1 MSYNNLFKIL
11 NDNLKLKSLITNMSS
26 GYVDIPYIVS
36 ETLKVLEDGHPFEK
50 IISDSNKIALCN
62 MIDKYFLD
70 CWELYIDDLDLDKLV
85 TFGKIEVYKV
95 NAANGLRYATTG
107 EIAQGIKGLLGEY
120 IYPIGEED
128 YKKLCL
134 LQWTFNGKS
143 YFFRQA
149 GYQLTYDDAG
159 KVRNSFYEMI
169 TMCAHELNDLF
180 NWLVIRDQFEKD
192 IKILT
197 KMKKNKGYK
206 YASYEPD
213 EITEDI
219 TIKQLIVNINRV
231 FPRNSSNKDYRKAL
245 ALVISSNKGKRL
257 EPLEIAFLRN
267 VYDKHALD
275 RGSNKTISDDTDVK
289 LKEMCEEIDNNR
301 YSGKIR
307 TDHFAYK
314 IIDTLRK
321 ANYTKCST
329 KQYNI
334 LLDAYNLINGKVKK
348 DEEKKEETK
357 VISELDIDTS
367 LGAISNALGDG
378 LFDEEDE

>member
-11 NDNLKLKSLITNMSS
+11 DDNLKLKSLITNMSS

-70 CWELYIDDLDLDKLV
+70 CWELYIDDIDLDKLV

-128 YKKLCL
+128 YKRLCL
-134 LQWTFNGKS
+134 LQWTFTGKS

-180 NWLVIRDQFEKD
+180 NWLVIREQFEKD

-219 TIKQLIVNINRV
+219 RQIARDIYEQTRLDFLGIDLLFGEDKPYFCEINVTPGIEGMERATGVNVAGLIMDTMIGD
-231 FPRNSSNKDYRKAL
+231 FA
-245 ALVISSNKGKRL
+245 
-257 EPLEIAFLRN
+257 IA
-267 VYDKHALD
+267 
-275 RGSNKTISDDTDVK
+275 
-289 LKEMCEEIDNNR
+289 
-301 YSGKIR
+301 
-307 TDHFAYK
+307 
-314 IIDTLRK
+314 
-321 ANYTKCST
+321 
-329 KQYNI
+329 
-334 LLDAYNLINGKVKK
+334 
-348 DEEKKEETK
+348 
-357 VISELDIDTS
+357 
-367 LGAISNALGDG
+367 
-378 LFDEEDE
+378 